1 MEIQRVLEK
10 ANEVASENPV
20 MMFVTILDAKGSTP
34 RDKGALM
41 VVGQDG
47 IIAGTIGGGKL
58 EYHCEQL
65 AKIYIQAPQGGI
77 ESFVLNN
84 QEAGSLGMICGG
96 TTKVLFNYMKA
107 PGGVAQMCQQL
118 VQHNVQYGTHNV
130 PMLFLPLDGSEP
142 HIQEV
147 LSVDQEVEGYLRL
160 PIVSAQ
166 KIYLCGAGHVAYE
179 TAKLL
184 DQLDFPYIV
193 IDERQEFANE
203 ERFPNA
209 LAIYHIPY
217 DKLEKSIQGGCYL
230 QPNPQDGFCIMTR
243 GHAGDIEVVRYV
255 LQTEVSYIGMMGSG
269 RKREQVFQ
277 KLEAEGWT
285 SVRDRVK
292 SPIGIEIQAQ
302 SPVELAISV
311 AAELIQW
318 RARQA

>member
-10 ANEVASENPV
+10 ANEVAVENQV
-20 MMFVTILDAKGSTP
+20 IILVTILDAKGSTP

-41 VVGQDG
+41 AVGEEG

-65 AKIYIQAPQGGI
+65 AKTYTQDPQGGI

-84 QEAGSLGMICGG
+84 QEAGSLGMTCGG
-96 TTKVLFNYMKA
+96 TTKVLFNYIKTS
-107 PGGVAQMCQQL
+107 GLLGQMCYQL
-118 VQHNVQYGTHNV
+118 AQYDTQYGTQNV

-147 LSVDQEVEGYLRL
+147 TSTEYHVEGYLQL

-193 IDERQEFANE
+193 IDERQEFANK
-203 ERFPNA
+203 ERFPHA

-217 DKLEKSIQGGCYL
+217 EQLEEAMQEGSYL

-255 LQTEVSYIGMMGSG
+255 LQTDVSYIGMMGSR

-277 KLEAEGWT
+277 KLESEGWT
-285 SVRDRVK
+285 SVRERVK

-318 RARQA
+318 RASQA